1 MNQWLKLAL
10 SSLAIAVVAVSG
22 VITMPATPA
31 VANEEA
37 VSETAAPTMLHG
49 ARNSS
54 LWVGADANGAL
65 YWSEDQGTT
74 WTSSD
79 FGLTKSGVSSVVWTG
94 SQFLATSYFEAARSS
109 DGKSWTR
116 FMLPLGSAFD
126 PGNLISDAEFFR
138 SASMSVEE
146 IQAFLQQRNP
156 DCREG
161 FVCMKDYTETTF
173 SRDQTVLCNA
183 YEGAENET
191 AAQILHKVSAAC
203 GVSVEALLVLIQKE
217 QSLVTLSA
225 PSAIRFE
232 RATGYACPDTA
243 PCDSQFFGFYNQV
256 YNAAKQ
262 FKRYSNPPGTSRFF
276 TWFPVGQT
284 VPVRLHPNA
293 SCGTRPVAIK
303 NQATAGLYYYTP
315 YTPNDIAL
323 VNLAS
328 VGDSCSAYGNRNF
341 WRVYNYWFNPTK
353 DFRTMATT
361 RNGVTLVVDRD
372 GTIATSSNLT
382 SWQRVGTAPGSSASN
397 RVSEFGQTSG
407 GNYAILMADGTA
419 FESSDGVE
427 WNPLTVQATEV
438 NQDIVTRHSVKSGD
452 TVWAISRAN
461 GVSVSAVV
469 AENSLP
475 RGGALIRVGQVL
487 TITKKGV
494 VRTVDSPVI
503 LDPSIVIAQGATRDA
518 DAENAPSDESQTPAE
533 GEGTET
539 ETPADSEQSTE
550 SSEET
555 PSESTEDTSDTPLP
569 ALEPIISQT
578 QTNDVFYS
586 VARGDTLIRIAFRNN
601 TTVSTLVADNGIR
614 NPNRII
620 IGQRLKVGVSET
632 TTTYHRGQEGD
643 TLTRISERRS
653 VPLDRLLTLNTD
665 RTATS
670 AISVGDLIRLS

>member
-1 MNQWLKLAL
+1 
-10 SSLAIAVVAVSG
+10 VVPRG
-22 VITMPATPA
+22 
-31 VANEEA
+31 
-37 VSETAAPTMLHG
+37 
-49 ARNSS
+49 
-54 LWVGADANGAL
+54 
-65 YWSEDQGTT
+65 
-74 WTSSD
+74 
-79 FGLTKSGVSSVVWTG
+79 
-94 SQFLATSYFEAARSS
+94 S
-109 DGKSWTR
+109 DGS
-116 FMLPLGSAFD
+116 GS
-126 PGNLISDAEFFR
+126 
-138 SASMSVEE
+138 
-146 IQAFLQQRNP
+146 
-156 DCREG
+156 
-161 FVCMKDYTETTF
+161 
-173 SRDQTVLCNA
+173 
-183 YEGAENET
+183 
-191 AAQILHKVSAAC
+191 
-203 GVSVEALLVLIQKE
+203 
-217 QSLVTLSA
+217 
-225 PSAIRFE
+225 
-232 RATGYACPDTA
+232 TA
-243 PCDSQFFGFYNQV
+243 PE
-256 YNAAKQ
+256 
-262 FKRYSNPPGTSRFF
+262 
-276 TWFPVGQT
+276 
-284 VPVRLHPNA
+284 RLVWHQA
-293 SCGTRPVAIK
+293 CAIK

-361 RNGVTLVVDRD
+361 RNGVTMVVDRD

-382 SWQRVGTAPGSSASN
+382 SWQRIGVAPGSSGSN

-419 FESSDGVE
+419 FESSDGVA

-438 NQDIVTRHSVKSGD
+438 NQDIVTRHTVKSGD

-503 LDPSIVIAQGATRDA
+503 LDPSIVIAAGSTRDA
-518 DAENAPSDESQTPAE
+518 DADNAPVTSRRLPLKAKARKPRPRRIQRM
-533 GEGTET
+533 
-539 ETPADSEQSTE
+539 STE

-569 ALEPIISQT
+569 ALEPIVSQT
-578 QTNDVFYS
+578 QTNDVFYT

-601 TTVSTLVADNGIR
+601 TTVSKLVADNGIR
-614 NPNRII
+614 NRNRII

-632 TTTYHRGQEGD
+632 TMTYHRGQEGD

-670 AISVGDLIRLS
+670 AIAVGDLIRLS

>member
-1 MNQWLKLAL
+1 VNQWLKLAL
-10 SSLAIAVVAVSG
+10 SSLAIAVVAISG

-31 VANEEA
+31 VANGVAVTEA
-37 VSETAAPTMLHG
+37 AAPTIIHG
-49 ARNSS
+49 ARNST
-54 LWVGADANGAL
+54 LWVGADASGTL
-65 YWSEDQGTT
+65 HWSENQGSS
-74 WTSSD
+74 WTSSG
-79 FGLTKSGVSSVVWTG
+79 FGLTKSGVTSIVWTG
-94 SQFLATSYFEAARSS
+94 RQFLATSYFEAARSS
-109 DGKSWTR
+109 DGKNWTR

-138 SASMSVEE
+138 SASMSVQE
-146 IQAFLQQRNP
+146 IQSFLEQRNP
-156 DCREG
+156 SCREG

-217 QSLVTLSA
+217 QSLITLSA
-225 PSAIRFE
+225 PSTIRFE

-256 YNAAKQ
+256 YNAARQ

-284 VPVRLHPNA
+284 VQVRLHPNA
-293 SCGTRPVAIK
+293 ACGTRPVAIK

-341 WRVYNYWFNPTK
+341 WRVYNYWFNPNK

-361 RNGVTLVVDRD
+361 RNGVTMVVDRD
-372 GTIATSSNLT
+372 GTIATTTNLT
-382 SWQRVGTAPGSSASN
+382 TWQRIGVAPGASGTN
-397 RVSEFGQTSG
+397 AVSEFGQTSS
-407 GNYAILMADGTA
+407 GNFAILMGNGTA
-419 FESSDGVE
+419 FESQDGVS
-427 WNPLTVQATEV
+427 WNPLTVQASEV
-438 NQDIVTRHSVKSGD
+438 NQDIVTRHTVRRGD
-452 TVWAISRAN
+452 TVWAIARAN

-475 RGGALIRVGQVL
+475 RGGSLIRVGQVL
-487 TITKKGV
+487 TMTKKGV

-503 LDPSIVIAQGATRDA
+503 LDPSIVIAAGNSRDS
-518 DAENAPSDESQTPAE
+518 ESVNPPSDDSQTPAE
-533 GEGTET
+533 
-539 ETPADSEQSTE
+539 SE
-550 SSEET
+550 SSETET
-555 PSESTEDTSDTPLP
+555 PSESEDSSESSDENSSESTEASSDAPLP
-569 ALEPIISQT
+569 VLEPIVSQT
-578 QTNDVFYS
+578 QTNDVFYT

-601 TTVSTLVADNGIR
+601 TTVSKIVADNGIR
-614 NPNRII
+614 NRNRII
-620 IGQRLKVGVSET
+620 VGQRLKVGVQET
-632 TTTYHRGQEGD
+632 TMTYHRSQEGD

-653 VPLDRLLTLNTD
+653 VPLDRLLSLNSG
-665 RTATS
+665 RSATS
-670 AISVGDLIRLS
+670 AITVGELIRLS

>member
-1 MNQWLKLAL
+1 MNRWSLLAL
-10 SSLAIAVVAVSG
+10 SSLAIAIVAVAG
-22 VITMPATPA
+22 VITMPAAPA
-31 VANEEA
+31 LANEDA
-37 VSETAAPTMLHG
+37 VSDDSATTIIHG

-54 LWVGADANGAL
+54 LWVGADAAGTL
-65 YWSEDQGTT
+65 HWSEDEGSS
-74 WTSSD
+74 WTSSG
-79 FGLTKSGVSSVVWTG
+79 FGLKKSGVTSVVWTG
-94 SQFLATSYFEAARSS
+94 SQFLATSYFEGARSS

-138 SASMSVEE
+138 SASMTVDE
-146 IQAFLQQRNP
+146 IQAFLEQRNP
-156 DCREG
+156 DCRDG
-161 FVCMKDYTETTF
+161 FVCMKDFTETTF

-225 PSAIRFE
+225 PSTIRFE

-276 TWFPVGQT
+276 TWFPVGQST
-284 VPVRLHPNA
+284 QVRLHPNA
-293 SCGTRPVAIK
+293 ACGTRPVTMK
-303 NQATAGLYYYTP
+303 NQATAGLHYYTP

-341 WRVYNYWFNPTK
+341 WRVYNYWFNPNK

-361 RNGVTLVVDRD
+361 RGGVTMVVDRD

-382 SWQRVGTAPGSSASN
+382 SWQRIGVAPGASGSN
-397 RVSEFGQTSG
+397 GVSEFGQTSG
-407 GNYAILMADGTA
+407 GNYAVLMADGTA
-419 FESSDGVE
+419 FESADGIA

-438 NQDIVTRHSVKSGD
+438 NQDIVTRHTVKSGD

-469 AENSLP
+469 AENSLS
-475 RGGALIRVGQVL
+475 RGGALIRIGQVL

-503 LDPSIVIAQGATRDA
+503 LDPSVVIAAGNSRDA
-518 DAENAPSDESQTPAE
+518 ESAPSEDSQTPAE
-533 GEGTET
+533 GESSES
-539 ETPADSEQSTE
+539 EAPAESDDSSD

-555 PSESTEDTSDTPLP
+555 PAESTDDSSDAPLP
-569 ALEPIISQT
+569 ALEPIVSKT
-578 QTNDVFYS
+578 QTNDVSYT
-586 VARGDTLIRIAFRNN
+586 VARGDTLIRIAFRNG
-601 TTVSTLVADNGIR
+601 TTVSKLVAENGIR
-614 NPNRII
+614 NRDRIFE
-620 IGQRLKVGVSET
+620 GQKLKVGVSET
-632 TTTYHRGQEGD
+632 TMPYHRSQEGD
-643 TLTRISERRS
+643 TLTRIAERRS
-653 VPLDRLLTLNTD
+653 VPLDRLLTLNSGQ
-665 RTATS
+665 TATGP
-670 AISVGDLIRLS
+670 IPVGELVRLS

>member
-1 MNQWLKLAL
+1 MNQWLKLAF
-10 SSLAIAVVAVSG
+10 SSLAIASVAIAG
-22 VITMPATPA
+22 VITMPAALALTP
-31 VANEEA
+31 EEA
-37 VSETAAPTMLHG
+37 ATTIIHG
-49 ARNSS
+49 ARNST
-54 LWVGADANGAL
+54 LWVGADAEGTL
-65 YWSEDQGTT
+65 HWSEDEGSR
-74 WTSSD
+74 WTAS
-79 FGLTKSGVSSVVWTG
+79 GVGVQKSGVTSVVWTG
-94 SQFLATSYFEAARSS
+94 SQFLATSYFEGARSS

-126 PGNLISDAEFFR
+126 PGNLISDEEFFR
-138 SASMSVEE
+138 SASMTVDE
-146 IQAFLQQRNP
+146 IQAFLEQRNP
-156 DCREG
+156 DCRDG
-161 FVCMKDYTETTF
+161 FVCMKDFTETTF

-191 AAQILHKVSAAC
+191 AAQIVHKVSAAC

-225 PSAIRFE
+225 PSTIRFE

-276 TWFPVGQT
+276 TWFPVGQST
-284 VPVRLHPNA
+284 QVRLHPNA
-293 SCGTRPVAIK
+293 ACGTRPVTMK
-303 NQATAGLYYYTP
+303 NQATAGLHYYTP

-341 WRVYNYWFNPTK
+341 WRVYNYWFNPNK

-361 RNGVTLVVDRD
+361 RDGVTMVADRD
-372 GTIATSSNLT
+372 GTLATSSNLT
-382 SWQRVGTAPGSSASN
+382 SWQRIGVAPGASGSN
-397 RVSEFGQTSG
+397 GVSEFGQTSA
-407 GNYAILMADGTA
+407 GNYAVLMADGTA
-419 FESSDGVE
+419 FESSDGIA

-438 NQDIVTRHSVKSGD
+438 NQDIVTRHTVKSGD

-469 AENSLP
+469 TENSLA
-475 RGGALIRVGQVL
+475 RGGALIRIGQVL

-503 LDPSIVIAQGATRDA
+503 LDPSIVIAAGNSR
-518 DAENAPSDESQTPAE
+518 DAENTASQDSQTPAE
-533 GEGTET
+533 GESSDSEDS
-539 ETPADSEQSTE
+539 ADSDDSSE

-555 PSESTEDTSDTPLP
+555 PAESSEDTSDAPLP
-569 ALEPIISQT
+569 ALEPIVSQT
-578 QTNDVFYS
+578 QTNDVLYTVS
-586 VARGDTLIRIAFRNN
+586 RGDTLIRIAFRNG
-601 TTVSTLVADNGIR
+601 TTVSKLVADNGIT
-614 NPNRII
+614 NRDRIFV
-620 IGQRLKVGVSET
+620 GQRLTVGVSET
-632 TTTYHRGQEGD
+632 TMTYHRSQEGD

-653 VPLDRLLTLNTD
+653 VPLDRLLSLNSGQ
-665 RTATS
+665 TATGP
-670 AISVGDLIRLS
+670 IPVGELVRLS

>member
-1 MNQWLKLAL
+1 MKQWLKLAL
-10 SSLAIAVVAVSG
+10 SSLAIASVAIAG
-22 VITMPATPA
+22 VITMPAAPA

-37 VSETAAPTMLHG
+37 ATTIIHG
-49 ARNSS
+49 ARNST
-54 LWVGADANGAL
+54 LWVGADAEGTL
-65 YWSEDQGTT
+65 HWSEDEGSS
-74 WTSSD
+74 WTSSG
-79 FGLTKSGVSSVVWTG
+79 FGLQKSGVTSVVWTG
-94 SQFLATSYFEAARSS
+94 SQFLATSYFEGARSS

-126 PGNLISDAEFFR
+126 PGNLISDEEFFR
-138 SASMSVEE
+138 SASMTVDE
-146 IQAFLQQRNP
+146 IQAFLEQRNP
-156 DCREG
+156 DCRDG
-161 FVCMKDYTETTF
+161 FVCMKDFTETTF

-225 PSAIRFE
+225 PSTIRFE

-276 TWFPVGQT
+276 TWFPVGQST
-284 VPVRLHPNA
+284 QVRLHPNA
-293 SCGTRPVAIK
+293 ACGTRPVTMK
-303 NQATAGLYYYTP
+303 NQATAGLHYYTP

-341 WRVYNYWFNPTK
+341 WRVYNYWFNPNK

-361 RNGVTLVVDRD
+361 RDGVTMVVDRD

-382 SWQRVGTAPGSSASN
+382 SWQRIGVAPGASGSN
-397 RVSEFGQTSG
+397 GVSEFGQTSA
-407 GNYAILMADGTA
+407 GNYAVLMADGTA
-419 FESSDGVE
+419 FESSDGIA

-438 NQDIVTRHSVKSGD
+438 NQDIVTRHTVKSGD

-469 AENSLP
+469 AENSLA
-475 RGGALIRVGQVL
+475 RGGALIRIGQVL

-503 LDPSIVIAQGATRDA
+503 LDPSIVIAAGNSR
-518 DAENAPSDESQTPAE
+518 DAENTASQDSQTPAE
-533 GEGTET
+533 GESSDSEDS
-539 ETPADSEQSTE
+539 ADSDDSGE

-555 PSESTEDTSDTPLP
+555 PAESSEDSSDAPLP
-569 ALEPIISQT
+569 ALEPIVSQT
-578 QTNDVFYS
+578 QTNDVLYT
-586 VARGDTLIRIAFRNN
+586 VTRGDTLIRIAFRNG
-601 TTVSTLVADNGIR
+601 TTVSKLVADNGIT
-614 NPNRII
+614 NRDRIFV
-620 IGQRLKVGVSET
+620 GQRLTVGVSET
-632 TTTYHRGQEGD
+632 TMTYHRSQEGD

-653 VPLDRLLTLNTD
+653 VPLDRLLSLNSGQ
-665 RTATS
+665 TATGP
-670 AISVGDLIRLS
+670 IPVGELVRLS

>member
-1 MNQWLKLAL
+1 MNRWLKLAL
-10 SSLAIAVVAVSG
+10 SSLAVAVVAVAG
-22 VITMPATPA
+22 VISVPANPA

-37 VSETAAPTMLHG
+37 ASEAATPTIVHG

-54 LWVGADANGAL
+54 LWVGADANGSL
-65 YWSEDQGTT
+65 YWSEDEGTS
-74 WTSSD
+74 WTYAN
-79 FGLTKSGVSSVVWTG
+79 FGLIKSGISSVIWTG

-138 SASMSVEE
+138 SASMTVEQTQE
-146 IQAFLQQRNP
+146 FLEQRNP

-341 WRVYNYWFNPTK
+341 WRVYNYWFNPNK

-361 RNGVTLVVDRD
+361 RDGVTMVVDRD

-382 SWQRVGTAPGSSASN
+382 SWQRIGVAPGASGSN
-397 RVSEFGQTSG
+397 NVLEFGQTSG
-407 GNYAILMADGTA
+407 GNFAVLMADGTA
-419 FESSDGVE
+419 FESSDGVA
-427 WNPLTVQATEV
+427 WNPLTIQTTEV
-438 NQDIVTRHSVKSGD
+438 NQDIVTRHTVQSGD

-475 RGGALIRVGQVL
+475 RGGAFIRVGQVL
-487 TITKKGV
+487 TITKRGV
-494 VRTVDSPVI
+494 VRTVNSPVI
-503 LDPSIVIAQGATRDA
+503 LDPSIVISAGASRD
-518 DAENAPSDESQTPAE
+518 DETQTAPNEESQTPAE
-533 GEGTET
+533 GENS
-539 ETPADSEQSTE
+539 DSEAPSNSEE
-550 SSEET
+550 SSSSAVET
-555 PSESTEDTSDTPLP
+555 PSESSEVSSEIPLP
-569 ALEPIISQT
+569 PLEPIITQT
-578 QTNDVFYS
+578 ETNDVFYT
-586 VARGDTLIRIAFRNN
+586 VARGDTLIRIAFRNS
-601 TTVSTLVADNGIR
+601 TTVSKLVDDNSIQ
-614 NPNRII
+614 NRDRIFV
-620 IGQRLKVGVSET
+620 GQRLKVGAQEVT
-632 TTTYHRGQEGD
+632 MTYHRSQDGD

-653 VPLDRLLTLNTD
+653 VPLDRLLSLNSG
-665 RTATS
+665 RTETS
-670 AISVGDLIRLS
+670 AITVGELVRLS

>member
-1 MNQWLKLAL
+1 VNQWLKLAF
-10 SSLAIAVVAVSG
+10 SSLAIASVAIAG
-22 VITMPATPA
+22 VITMPAAPA

-37 VSETAAPTMLHG
+37 ATSIIHG
-49 ARNSS
+49 ARNST
-54 LWVGADANGAL
+54 LWVGADAEGTL
-65 YWSEDQGTT
+65 HWSEDEGSS
-74 WTSSD
+74 WTSSG
-79 FGLTKSGVSSVVWTG
+79 FGLQKSGVTSVVWTG
-94 SQFLATSYFEAARSS
+94 SQFLATSYFEGARSS

-126 PGNLISDAEFFR
+126 PGNLISDEEFFR
-138 SASMSVEE
+138 SASMTVDE
-146 IQAFLQQRNP
+146 IQAFLEQRNP
-156 DCREG
+156 DCRDG
-161 FVCMKDYTETTF
+161 FVCMKDFTETTF

-225 PSAIRFE
+225 PSTIRFE

-276 TWFPVGQT
+276 TWFPVGQST
-284 VPVRLHPNA
+284 QVRLHPNA
-293 SCGTRPVAIK
+293 ACGTRPVTMK
-303 NQATAGLYYYTP
+303 NQATAGLHYYTP

-341 WRVYNYWFNPTK
+341 WRVYNYWFNPNK

-361 RNGVTLVVDRD
+361 RDGVTMVVDRD

-382 SWQRVGTAPGSSASN
+382 SWQRIGVAPGASGSN
-397 RVSEFGQTSG
+397 GVSEFGQTSA
-407 GNYAILMADGTA
+407 GNYAVLMADGTA
-419 FESSDGVE
+419 FESSDGIA

-438 NQDIVTRHSVKSGD
+438 NQDIVTRHTVKSGD

-461 GVSVSAVV
+461 GVGVSAVV
-469 AENSLP
+469 AENSLA
-475 RGGALIRVGQVL
+475 RGGALIRIGQVL

-503 LDPSIVIAQGATRDA
+503 LDPSIVIAAGNSR
-518 DAENAPSDESQTPAE
+518 DAENTASQDSQTPAE
-533 GEGTET
+533 GESSDSEDS
-539 ETPADSEQSTE
+539 ADSDDSSEA
-550 SSEET
+550 SEET
-555 PSESTEDTSDTPLP
+555 PAESSEDTSDAPLP
-569 ALEPIISQT
+569 ALEPIVSQT
-578 QTNDVFYS
+578 QTNDVLYTVS
-586 VARGDTLIRIAFRNN
+586 RGDTLIRIAFRNG
-601 TTVSTLVADNGIR
+601 TTVSKLVADNGIT
-614 NPNRII
+614 NRDRIFV
-620 IGQRLKVGVSET
+620 GQRLTVGVSET
-632 TTTYHRGQEGD
+632 TMTYHRSQEGD

-653 VPLDRLLTLNTD
+653 VPLDRLLSLNSGQ
-665 RTATS
+665 TATGPIP
-670 AISVGDLIRLS
+670 AGELVRLS

>member
-1 MNQWLKLAL
+1 LKLAL
-10 SSLAIAVVAVSG
+10 SSMAIAVVAIAG
-22 VITMPATPA
+22 VITMPAAP
-31 VANEEA
+31 VLANEDA
-37 VSETAAPTMLHG
+37 VSDDSATTIIHG

-54 LWVGADANGAL
+54 LWVGADAAGTL
-65 YWSEDQGTT
+65 HWSEDEGSS
-74 WTSSD
+74 WTSSG
-79 FGLTKSGVSSVVWTG
+79 FGLPKSGVTSVVWTG
-94 SQFLATSYFEAARSS
+94 SQFLATSYFEGARSS

-126 PGNLISDAEFFR
+126 PGNLISDEEFFR
-138 SASMSVEE
+138 SASMTVDE
-146 IQAFLQQRNP
+146 IQAFLEQRNP
-156 DCREG
+156 DCRDG
-161 FVCMKDYTETTF
+161 FVCMKDFTETTF

-225 PSAIRFE
+225 PSTIRFE

-276 TWFPVGQT
+276 TWFPVGQST
-284 VPVRLHPNA
+284 QVRLHPNA
-293 SCGTRPVAIK
+293 ACGTRPVTMK
-303 NQATAGLYYYTP
+303 NQATAGLHYYTP

-341 WRVYNYWFNPTK
+341 WRVYNYWFNPNK

-361 RNGVTLVVDRD
+361 RDGVTMVVDRD

-382 SWQRVGTAPGSSASN
+382 SWQRIGVAPGSSGSN
-397 RVSEFGQTSG
+397 GVSEFGQTSG
-407 GNYAILMADGTA
+407 GNYAVLMADGTA
-419 FESSDGVE
+419 FESSDGIA

-438 NQDIVTRHSVKSGD
+438 NQDIVTRHTVRSGD
-452 TVWAISRAN
+452 TVWGISRAN
-461 GVSVSAVV
+461 GVTVSAVV
-469 AENSLP
+469 VENSLA
-475 RGGALIRVGQVL
+475 RGGALIRIGQVL

-503 LDPSIVIAQGATRDA
+503 LDPSIVIAAGNSRDA
-518 DAENAPSDESQTPAE
+518 EATPSEDSQTPAE
-533 GEGTET
+533 GESSDSEDTSESSD
-539 ETPADSEQSTE
+539 ETPAE
-550 SSEET
+550 SSED
-555 PSESTEDTSDTPLP
+555 SSDAPLP
-569 ALEPIISQT
+569 ALEPIVSQT
-578 QTNDVFYS
+578 QTNDVSYT
-586 VARGDTLIRIAFRNN
+586 VARGDTLIRIAFRNG
-601 TTVSTLVADNGIR
+601 TTVSKLVAENGIR
-614 NPNRII
+614 NRDRIFE
-620 IGQRLKVGVSET
+620 GQKLKVGVSET
-632 TTTYHRGQEGD
+632 TMTYHRSQEGD

-653 VPLDRLLTLNTD
+653 VPLDRLLSLNSS

-670 AISVGDLIRLS
+670 AIPVGELIRLS

>member
-10 SSLAIAVVAVSG
+10 SSLTISVVAIAG
-22 VITMPATPA
+22 VITMPASPA
-31 VANEEA
+31 FANGVVVAEA
-37 VSETAAPTMLHG
+37 TTPTMIHG
-49 ARNSS
+49 ARNST
-54 LWVGADANGAL
+54 LWVGADASGTL
-65 YWSEDQGTT
+65 YWSEDQGVS
-74 WTSSD
+74 WTSSG

-138 SASMSVEE
+138 SASMSVDE

-217 QSLVTLSA
+217 QSLITLSA

-256 YNAAKQ
+256 YNAARQ

-284 VPVRLHPNA
+284 VQVRLHPNA
-293 SCGTRPVAIK
+293 SCGTRPVTIK

-341 WRVYNYWFNPTK
+341 WRVYNYWFNPNK

-361 RNGVTLVVDRD
+361 RGGVTMVVDRD

-382 SWQRVGTAPGSSASN
+382 SWQRVGVAPGSSGSN
-397 RVSEFGQTSG
+397 AVSEFGQTSA
-407 GNYAILMADGTA
+407 GNFAILMSDGTA
-419 FESSDGVE
+419 FESSDGVA
-427 WNPLTVQATEV
+427 WNQLTVQATEV
-438 NQDIVTRHSVKSGD
+438 NQDIVTSHTVRRGD
-452 TVWAISRAN
+452 TVWAIARAN

-475 RGGALIRVGQVL
+475 RGGSLIRVGQVL

-494 VRTVDSPVI
+494 VRTVNSPVI
-503 LDPSIVIAQGATRDA
+503 LDPSIVIAAGTARDS
-518 DAENAPSDESQTPAE
+518 ETQAPPSEESQTPAE
-533 GEGTET
+533 GE
-539 ETPADSEQSTE
+539 
-550 SSEET
+550 SSEAET
-555 PSESTEDTSDTPLP
+555 LEESEDSSASPDEAPAEPQDNSEAPLP
-569 ALEPIISQT
+569 VLEPIISQT
-578 QTNDVFYS
+578 QTNDVFYT

-601 TTVSTLVADNGIR
+601 TTVSKLVADNGIR
-614 NPNRII
+614 NRNRII
-620 IGQRLKVGVSET
+620 IGQRLRVGVSET
-632 TTTYHRGQEGD
+632 TMTYHRSQEGD
-643 TLTRISERRS
+643 TLTRIAERRS
-653 VPLDRLLTLNTD
+653 VPLERLLSLNAGQ
-665 RTATS
+665 TATS
-670 AISVGDLIRLS
+670 SITVGELVRLS

>member
-10 SSLAIAVVAVSG
+10 SSLAIAVVAISG
-22 VITMPATPA
+22 VITMPAPPA
-31 VANEEA
+31 AANDEA
-37 VSETAAPTMLHG
+37 TSEASAPTIVHG
-49 ARNSS
+49 ARNSG
-54 LWVGADANGAL
+54 LWVGADASGAL
-65 YWSEDQGTT
+65 YWSENEGTS
-74 WTSSD
+74 WTSSN
-79 FGLTKSGVSSVVWTG
+79 FGLTKSGVSSVIWTG

-138 SASMSVEE
+138 SASMSVEQ
-146 IQAFLQQRNP
+146 IQAFLEQRNP
-156 DCREG
+156 DCRDG

-183 YEGAENET
+183 YEGADNET

-284 VPVRLHPNA
+284 VPVRLHPNS
-293 SCGTRPVAIK
+293 SCGTTPVAIK

-315 YTPNDIAL
+315 YTPNAIAL

-341 WRVYNYWFNPTK
+341 WRVYNYWFNPNK

-361 RNGVTLVVDRD
+361 RDGLTMVVDRD

-382 SWQRVGTAPGSSASN
+382 SWQRIGIAPGSSGSN
-397 RVSEFGQTSG
+397 AVSEFGQTSG

-419 FESSDGVE
+419 FESSDGVA
-427 WNPLTVQATEV
+427 WNALTVQATEV
-438 NQDIVTRHSVKSGD
+438 NQDIVTRHTVKPGD
-452 TVWAISRAN
+452 SVWAISRTN

-475 RGGALIRVGQVL
+475 RGGSLIRVGQVL
-487 TITKKGV
+487 SITKRGV
-494 VRTVDSPVI
+494 VRTVNSPVI
-503 LDPSIVIAQGATRDA
+503 LDPSIVIASGSARNA
-518 DAENAPSDESQTPAE
+518 EIENAPSDESQTPAE
-533 GEGTET
+533 GESS
-539 ETPADSEQSTE
+539 ETPAESDSSNE
-550 SSEET
+550 SSVET
-555 PSESTEDTSDTPLP
+555 PAESADTPLP
-569 ALEPIISQT
+569 ALEPIVSQSQT
-578 QTNDVFYS
+578 SDVFYT
-586 VARGDTLIRIAFRNN
+586 VARGDTLIRIAFRNT
-601 TTVSTLVADNGIR
+601 TTVSKLVADNGIR
-614 NPNRII
+614 NRNRIT
-620 IGQRLKVGVSET
+620 IGQRLKVGMSEVT
-632 TTTYHRGQEGD
+632 MTYHRSQDGD
-643 TLTRISERRS
+643 TLTRIADRRS
-653 VPLDRLLTLNTD
+653 VPLDKLLSLNSD

-670 AISVGDLIRLS
+670 PITVGDLIRLS

>member
-1 MNQWLKLAL
+1 MKLAL
-10 SSLAIAVVAVSG
+10 SSMAIAVVAIAG

-37 VSETAAPTMLHG
+37 ATTIVHG
-49 ARNSS
+49 ARNSTI
-54 LWVGADANGAL
+54 WVGADAAGTL
-65 YWSEDQGTT
+65 HWSENEGSS
-74 WTSSD
+74 WTSSG
-79 FGLTKSGVSSVVWTG
+79 FGLTKSGISSVVWTG
-94 SQFLATSYFEAARSS
+94 SQFLATSYFEGARSS
-109 DGKSWTR
+109 DGKTWTR

-138 SASMSVEE
+138 SASMTVEE
-146 IQAFLQQRNP
+146 IQAFLEQRNP
-156 DCREG
+156 NCRDG
-161 FVCMKDYTETTF
+161 FVCMKDFTETTF

-225 PSAIRFE
+225 PSTIRFE

-284 VPVRLHPNA
+284 SQVRLHPNA
-293 SCGTRPVAIK
+293 ACGTRPVTMK
-303 NQATAGLYYYTP
+303 NQATAGLHYYTP

-341 WRVYNYWFNPTK
+341 WRVYNYWFNPNK

-361 RNGVTLVVDRD
+361 RDGVTMVADRD
-372 GTIATSSNLT
+372 GTLATSSNLT
-382 SWQRVGTAPGSSASN
+382 SWQRIGVAPGASGSN
-397 RVSEFGQTSG
+397 GVSEFGQTSA
-407 GNYAILMADGTA
+407 GNYAVLMADGTA
-419 FESSDGVE
+419 FESSDGIA

-438 NQDIVTRHSVKSGD
+438 NQDIVTRHTVRSGD

-469 AENSLP
+469 AENSLA
-475 RGGALIRVGQVL
+475 RGGALIRIGQVL

-503 LDPSIVIAQGATRDA
+503 LDPSIVIAAGDSRNA
-518 DAENAPSDESQTPAE
+518 DAENTASEDSQTPAE
-533 GEGTET
+533 GESSDSEDMSESSD
-539 ETPADSEQSTE
+539 ETPAE
-550 SSEET
+550 SSEGN
-555 PSESTEDTSDTPLP
+555 SDTPLP
-569 ALEPIISQT
+569 ALEPIVSQT
-578 QTNDVFYS
+578 QTNDVSYT
-586 VARGDTLIRIAFRNN
+586 VARGDTLIRIAFRNG
-601 TTVSTLVADNGIR
+601 TTVSKLVADNGIR
-614 NPNRII
+614 NRDRIFE
-620 IGQRLKVGVSET
+620 GQVLKVGVSET
-632 TTTYHRGQEGD
+632 TMTYHRSQEGD

-653 VPLDRLLTLNTD
+653 VPLDRLLTLNSS

-670 AISVGDLIRLS
+670 AITVGELIRLS

>member
-1 MNQWLKLAL
+1 MKRWLKLAL
-10 SSLAIAVVAVSG
+10 SSLAIAIVAVAS
-22 VITMPATPA
+22 VITMPAAPA

-37 VSETAAPTMLHG
+37 ATTIIHG
-49 ARNSS
+49 ARNST
-54 LWVGADANGAL
+54 LWVGADAAGAL
-65 YWSEDQGTT
+65 HWSEDEGSS
-74 WTSSD
+74 WTSSG
-79 FGLTKSGVSSVVWTG
+79 FGLPKSGVTSVVWTG
-94 SQFLATSYFEAARSS
+94 SQFLATSYFEGARSS

-126 PGNLISDAEFFR
+126 PGNLIGDAEFFR
-138 SASMSVEE
+138 SASMTVDE
-146 IQAFLQQRNP
+146 IQAFLEQRNP
-156 DCREG
+156 DCRDG
-161 FVCMKDYTETTF
+161 FVCMKDFTETTF

-191 AAQILHKVSAAC
+191 AAQILHKVSTAC

-225 PSAIRFE
+225 PSTIRFE

-284 VPVRLHPNA
+284 SQVRLHPNA
-293 SCGTRPVAIK
+293 ACGARPVTMK
-303 NQATAGLYYYTP
+303 NQATAGLHYYTP

-341 WRVYNYWFNPTK
+341 WRVYNYWFNPNK

-361 RNGVTLVVDRD
+361 RDGVTMVVDRD

-382 SWQRVGTAPGSSASN
+382 SWQRIGIAPGASGSN
-397 RVSEFGQTSG
+397 GVSEFGQTSG
-407 GNYAILMADGTA
+407 GNYAVLMADGTA
-419 FESSDGVE
+419 FESSDGIA

-438 NQDIVTRHSVKSGD
+438 NQDIVTRHTVRSGD

-469 AENSLP
+469 AENSLA
-475 RGGALIRVGQVL
+475 RGGALIRIGQVL

-503 LDPSIVIAQGATRDA
+503 LDPSIVIAAGNSQ
-518 DAENAPSDESQTPAE
+518 DAEATPSEDSQTPAE
-533 GEGTET
+533 GDSSDSEDTSESSD
-539 ETPADSEQSTE
+539 ETPAE
-550 SSEET
+550 SSDD
-555 PSESTEDTSDTPLP
+555 SSDAPLP
-569 ALEPIISQT
+569 ALEPIVSQT
-578 QTNDVFYS
+578 QTNDVSYT
-586 VARGDTLIRIAFRNN
+586 VARGDTLIRIAFRNG
-601 TTVSTLVADNGIR
+601 TTVSKLVAENGIR
-614 NPNRII
+614 NRDRIFE
-620 IGQRLKVGVSET
+620 GQKLKVGVSET
-632 TTTYHRGQEGD
+632 TMTYHRSQEGD

-653 VPLDRLLTLNTD
+653 VPLDRLLSLNSS

-670 AISVGDLIRLS
+670 AIPVGELIRLS

>member
-1 MNQWLKLAL
+1 MKRWLKLAL
-10 SSLAIAVVAVSG
+10 SSLAIAIVAVAS
-22 VITMPATPA
+22 VITMPAAPA

-37 VSETAAPTMLHG
+37 ATTIIHG
-49 ARNSS
+49 ARNST
-54 LWVGADANGAL
+54 LWVGADAAGAL
-65 YWSEDQGTT
+65 HWSEDEGSS
-74 WTSSD
+74 WTSSG
-79 FGLTKSGVSSVVWTG
+79 FGLPKSGVTSVVWTG
-94 SQFLATSYFEAARSS
+94 SQFLATSYFEGARSS

-138 SASMSVEE
+138 SASMTVDE
-146 IQAFLQQRNP
+146 IQAFLEQRNP
-156 DCREG
+156 DCRDG
-161 FVCMKDYTETTF
+161 FVCMKDFTETTF

-225 PSAIRFE
+225 PSTIRFE

-284 VPVRLHPNA
+284 SQVRLHPNA
-293 SCGTRPVAIK
+293 ACGARPVTMK
-303 NQATAGLYYYTP
+303 NQATAGLHYYTP
-315 YTPNDIAL
+315 YTPNEIAL

-328 VGDSCSAYGNRNF
+328 VGDSCSAHGNRNF
-341 WRVYNYWFNPTK
+341 WRVYNYWFNPNK

-361 RNGVTLVVDRD
+361 RDGVTMVVDRD

-382 SWQRVGTAPGSSASN
+382 SWQRIGIAPGASGSN
-397 RVSEFGQTSG
+397 GVSEFGQTSG
-407 GNYAILMADGTA
+407 GNYAVLMADGTA
-419 FESSDGVE
+419 FESSDGIA

-438 NQDIVTRHSVKSGD
+438 NQDIVTRHTVRSGD

-469 AENSLP
+469 AENSLA
-475 RGGALIRVGQVL
+475 RGGALIRIGQVL

-503 LDPSIVIAQGATRDA
+503 LDPSIVIAAGNSQ
-518 DAENAPSDESQTPAE
+518 DAEATPSEDSQTPAE
-533 GEGTET
+533 GESS
-539 ETPADSEQSTE
+539 DSEDTSESSDETLAE
-550 SSEET
+550 SSED
-555 PSESTEDTSDTPLP
+555 SSDAPLP
-569 ALEPIISQT
+569 ALEPIVSQT
-578 QTNDVFYS
+578 QTNDVSYT
-586 VARGDTLIRIAFRNN
+586 VARGDTLIRIAFRNG
-601 TTVSTLVADNGIR
+601 TTVSKLVAENGIR
-614 NPNRII
+614 NRDRIFE
-620 IGQRLKVGVSET
+620 GQKLKVGVSET
-632 TTTYHRGQEGD
+632 TMTYHRSQEGD

-653 VPLDRLLTLNTD
+653 VPLDRLLSLNSS

-670 AISVGDLIRLS
+670 AIPVGELIRLS

>member
-1 MNQWLKLAL
+1 M
-10 SSLAIAVVAVSG
+10 AIAAVAIAG
-22 VITMPATPA
+22 VITMPASP
-31 VANEEA
+31 VMANEDA
-37 VSETAAPTMLHG
+37 VSDDSATTVIHG
-49 ARNSS
+49 ARNST
-54 LWVGADANGAL
+54 LWVGADAAGTL
-65 YWSEDQGTT
+65 HWSEDEGSS
-74 WTSSD
+74 WTSSG
-79 FGLTKSGVSSVVWTG
+79 FGLPKSGVTSVVWTG
-94 SQFLATSYFEAARSS
+94 SQFLATSYFEGARSS

-138 SASMSVEE
+138 SASMTVDE
-146 IQAFLQQRNP
+146 IQAFLEQRNP
-156 DCREG
+156 DCRDG
-161 FVCMKDYTETTF
+161 FVCMKDFTETTF

-191 AAQILHKVSAAC
+191 AAQILHKVSTAC

-225 PSAIRFE
+225 PSTIRFE

-284 VPVRLHPNA
+284 SQVRLHPNA
-293 SCGTRPVAIK
+293 ACGARPVTMK
-303 NQATAGLYYYTP
+303 NQATAGLHYYTP

-341 WRVYNYWFNPTK
+341 WRVYNYWFNPNK

-361 RNGVTLVVDRD
+361 RDGVTMVVDRD

-382 SWQRVGTAPGSSASN
+382 SWQRIGIAPGASGSN
-397 RVSEFGQTSG
+397 GVSEFGQTSG
-407 GNYAILMADGTA
+407 GNYAVLMADGTA
-419 FESSDGVE
+419 FESSDGIA

-438 NQDIVTRHSVKSGD
+438 NQDIVTRHTVRSGD

-469 AENSLP
+469 AENSLA
-475 RGGALIRVGQVL
+475 RGGALIRIGQVL

-503 LDPSIVIAQGATRDA
+503 LDPSIVIAAGNSQ
-518 DAENAPSDESQTPAE
+518 DAEATPSEDSQTPAE
-533 GEGTET
+533 GESS
-539 ETPADSEQSTE
+539 DSEDTSESSDETLAE
-550 SSEET
+550 SSED
-555 PSESTEDTSDTPLP
+555 SSDAPLP
-569 ALEPIISQT
+569 ALEPIVSQT
-578 QTNDVFYS
+578 QTNDVSYT
-586 VARGDTLIRIAFRNN
+586 VARGDTLIRIAFRNG
-601 TTVSTLVADNGIR
+601 TTVSKLVAENGIR
-614 NPNRII
+614 NRDRIFE
-620 IGQRLKVGVSET
+620 GQKLKVGVSET
-632 TTTYHRGQEGD
+632 TMTYHRSQEGD

-653 VPLDRLLTLNTD
+653 VPLDRLLSLNSS

-670 AISVGDLIRLS
+670 AIPVGELIRLS

>member
-1 MNQWLKLAL
+1 MKQWLKLAL
-10 SSLAIAVVAVSG
+10 SSLAIAIVAVAG
-22 VITMPATPA
+22 VITMPAA
-31 VANEEA
+31 SVVANED
-37 VSETAAPTMLHG
+37 TATDDSSTAIIHG
-49 ARNSS
+49 ARNST
-54 LWVGADANGAL
+54 LWVGADAEGTL
-65 YWSEDQGTT
+65 HWSEDEGSS
-74 WTSSD
+74 WTSSG
-79 FGLTKSGVSSVVWTG
+79 FGLQKSGVISVVWTG
-94 SQFLATSYFEAARSS
+94 SQFLATSYFEGARSS

-126 PGNLISDAEFFR
+126 PGNLISDEEFFR
-138 SASMSVEE
+138 SASMTVDE
-146 IQAFLQQRNP
+146 IQAFLVQRNP
-156 DCREG
+156 DCRDG
-161 FVCMKDYTETTF
+161 FVCMKDFTETTF

-225 PSAIRFE
+225 PSTIRFE

-276 TWFPVGQT
+276 TWFPVGQST
-284 VPVRLHPNA
+284 QVRLHPNA
-293 SCGTRPVAIK
+293 ACGTRPVTMK
-303 NQATAGLYYYTP
+303 NQATAGLHYYTP

-361 RNGVTLVVDRD
+361 RDGVTMVVDRD
-372 GTIATSSNLT
+372 GTIATSSDLT
-382 SWQRVGTAPGSSASN
+382 SWQRIGVAPGASGSN
-397 RVSEFGQTSG
+397 GVSEFGQTSA
-407 GNYAILMADGTA
+407 GNYAVLMSDGTA
-419 FESSDGVE
+419 FESSDGIA

-438 NQDIVTRHSVKSGD
+438 NQDIVTRHTVKSGD

-469 AENSLP
+469 AENSLA
-475 RGGALIRVGQVL
+475 RGGALIRIGQVL

-503 LDPSIVIAQGATRDA
+503 LDPSIVIAAGNSR
-518 DAENAPSDESQTPAE
+518 DAENTESSDSEA
-533 GEGTET
+533 
-539 ETPADSEQSTE
+539 PADSDDSSE

-555 PSESTEDTSDTPLP
+555 PAESSEDTSDAPLP
-569 ALEPIISQT
+569 ALEPIVSQT
-578 QTNDVFYS
+578 QTNDVLYT
-586 VARGDTLIRIAFRNN
+586 VTRGDTLIRIAFRNG
-601 TTVSTLVADNGIR
+601 TTVSKLVADNGIT
-614 NPNRII
+614 NRDRIFV
-620 IGQRLKVGVSET
+620 GQRLTVGVSET
-632 TTTYHRGQEGD
+632 AMTYHRTQEGD

-653 VPLDRLLTLNTD
+653 VPLDRLLSLNSGQ
-665 RTATS
+665 TATGP
-670 AISVGDLIRLS
+670 IPVGELVRLS

>member
-1 MNQWLKLAL
+1 MNRWVKLAL
-10 SSLAIAVVAVSG
+10 SSLAIAIVAVAG
-22 VITMPATPA
+22 VITMPAAPA
-31 VANEEA
+31 LANEDA
-37 VSETAAPTMLHG
+37 VSDDSATTIIHG

-54 LWVGADANGAL
+54 LWVGADAAGTL
-65 YWSEDQGTT
+65 HWSEDEGSS
-74 WTSSD
+74 WTSSG
-79 FGLTKSGVSSVVWTG
+79 FGLKKSGVTSVVWTG
-94 SQFLATSYFEAARSS
+94 SQFLATSYFEGARSS

-126 PGNLISDAEFFR
+126 PGNLISDEEFFR
-138 SASMSVEE
+138 SASMTVDE
-146 IQAFLQQRNP
+146 IQAFLEQRNP
-156 DCREG
+156 DCRDG
-161 FVCMKDYTETTF
+161 FVCMKDFTETTF

-225 PSAIRFE
+225 PSTIRFE

-284 VPVRLHPNA
+284 SQVRLHPNA
-293 SCGTRPVAIK
+293 ACGTRPVTMK
-303 NQATAGLYYYTP
+303 NQATAGLHYYTP

-341 WRVYNYWFNPTK
+341 WRVYNYWFNPNK

-361 RNGVTLVVDRD
+361 RDGVTMVVDRD
-372 GTIATSSNLT
+372 GTIAISSNLT
-382 SWQRVGTAPGSSASN
+382 SWQRIGVAPGASGSN
-397 RVSEFGQTSG
+397 GVSEFGQTSG
-407 GNYAILMADGTA
+407 GNYAVLMADGTA
-419 FESSDGVE
+419 FESSDGIA

-438 NQDIVTRHSVKSGD
+438 NQDIVTRHTVKSGD

-469 AENSLP
+469 AENSLA
-475 RGGALIRVGQVL
+475 RGGALIRIGQVL

-503 LDPSIVIAQGATRDA
+503 LDPSIVIAAGNSR
-518 DAENAPSDESQTPAE
+518 DAENTNPPSEDSRTPAE
-533 GEGTET
+533 GE
-539 ETPADSEQSTE
+539 
-550 SSEET
+550 SSDAET
-555 PSESTEDTSDTPLP
+555 PSESEASSETPSETPPQSSEESSSAPLP
-569 ALEPIISQT
+569 ALEPIVSQT
-578 QTNDVFYS
+578 RTSDVVYT
-586 VARGDTLIRIAFRNN
+586 VARGDTLIRIAFRNG
-601 TTVSTLVADNGIR
+601 TTVSQLVADNSIR
-614 NPNRII
+614 NRNVIRV
-620 IGQRLKVGVSET
+620 GQRLKVGVSET
-632 TTTYHRGQEGD
+632 TMTHHRSQEGD
-643 TLTRISERRS
+643 TLTRIAERRS
-653 VPLDRLLTLNTD
+653 VPLDRLLTLNSGQ
-665 RTATS
+665 TATGP
-670 AISVGDLIRLS
+670 IPVGELVRLS